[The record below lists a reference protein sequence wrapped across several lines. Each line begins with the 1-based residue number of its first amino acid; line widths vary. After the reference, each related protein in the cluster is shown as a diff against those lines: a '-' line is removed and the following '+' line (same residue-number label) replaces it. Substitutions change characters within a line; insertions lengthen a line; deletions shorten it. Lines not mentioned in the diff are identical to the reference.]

1 MDIEKKD
8 FDALLFWLS
17 SNKKEAGEKYENI
30 RNKLLK
36 FFDWRGCAHC
46 EECADQTIDRVM
58 SKISQGEEI
67 RTSNPYLYFL
77 GVARNVLFEY
87 LKTQKKKCASL
98 DEVPPSQMPS
108 IDPEEIDNQQFGEEM
123 WQKRLGCMKGC
134 LQKLPEEKRVMISGY
149 YQGERR
155 TKIENRQRLAQWLQ
169 LSENALRIRT
179 HRIRDELEIC
189 IEECMKKNQQID
201 EIDLKFCH

>member
-1 MDIEKKD
+1 MQDIQKKD
-8 FDALLFWLS
+8 FDTLLCWLS
-17 SNKKEAGEKYENI
+17 PNKHDAGQTYENI
-30 RNKLLK
+30 RQKLLK
-36 FFDWRGCAHC
+36 FFEWRGCMQC

-67 RTSNPYLYFL
+67 RTKNQYLYFL

-87 LKTQKKKCASL
+87 LKIQKKKSASL
-98 DEVPPSQMPS
+98 DEVLPSQMPA
-108 IDPEEIDNQQFGEEM
+108 IDPEEIENQQFGEEM
-123 WQKRLGCMKGC
+123 WQKRLGCMNRC
-134 LQKLPEEKRVMISGY
+134 LQTLPEEKRVMITGY

-179 HRIRDELEIC
+179 HRIRDGLETC
-189 IEECMKKNQQID
+189 IDGCMKKNS
-201 EIDLKFCH
+201 KN